1 MEAFR
6 ELLDEIEVEENRK
19 LLTDLLVWVQRSF
32 PGLSPKIAWSQPMF
46 TDHGTFIVGFSTSKK
61 HLSVTPEKAGIDR
74 FSEEIVKSGYEHGSM
89 TFRIPWNKPVDYALL
104 ERIIRFN
111 IEDKK
116 DCATFWRRA

>member
-1 MEAFR
+1 MEGFHQ
-6 ELLDEIEVEENRK
+6 
-19 LLTDLLVWVQRSF
+19 LLTKIDNELARSRSLEVFEWVQRSF

-74 FSEEIVKSGYEHGSM
+74 FSEEIVEAGYDHGSM

-116 DCATFWRRA
+116 GCATFWRRA